1 MSRDLKK
8 TPLTD
13 RFGSTFLIAILFHAI
28 IIFGITFSDYPVSN
42 ANVSPSFKLTL
53 TTNQNEQKQSPFKT
67 NTFTNLKPDTRENV
81 IRTNSKNIFTTDA
94 YRVASSL
101 SPENKVLS
109 ASIDIKDSI
118 LAAYLDNWRLKV
130 EAIGT
135 KNLPEQNLPTP
146 VNPTLEVTI
155 GAKGQLIETVV
166 RYSSGDRSI
175 DQAALNILRLAEP
188 FDPPPE
194 SVLQDHEALRFA
206 YEWRF
211 FPNIK

>member
-8 TPLTD
+8 IPLTD

-28 IIFGITFSDYPVSN
+28 IIFGITFSDYPASN

-67 NTFTNLKPDTRENV
+67 NTFTNLKPETRENV

>member
-101 SPENKVLS
+101 SPENKALS
-109 ASIDIKDSI
+109 ASMDIQDSI

>member
-67 NTFTNLKPDTRENV
+67 NTFTNLKPETRENV

-109 ASIDIKDSI
+109 ASMDIKDSI

>member
-67 NTFTNLKPDTRENV
+67 NTFTNLKPETRENV

>member
-8 TPLTD
+8 IPLTD
-13 RFGSTFLIAILFHAI
+13 RFGSTFLIATLFHAI
-28 IIFGITFSDYPVSN
+28 IRFGITFSDYPVSN

-109 ASIDIKDSI
+109 ASMDIKDSI

-155 GAKGQLIETVV
+155 GAKGQLIDTVV

>member
-67 NTFTNLKPDTRENV
+67 NTFTNLKPGTRENV

-194 SVLQDHEALRFA
+194 SVLQNHEALRFA

>member
-53 TTNQNEQKQSPFKT
+53 TPNQNGQNQSPFKT
-67 NTFTNLKPDTRENV
+67 NTFSNLNPDTRENV
-81 IRTNSKNIFTTDA
+81 VRTNSKNIFTTDA

-109 ASIDIKDSI
+109 ASMDIKNSI

-135 KNLPEQNLPTP
+135 KNLPEQNVPTL

-155 GAKGQLIETVV
+155 GTKGQLIETVV
-166 RYSSGDRSI
+166 RHSSGDRSI

-211 FPNIK
+211 FPNIR

>member
-8 TPLTD
+8 IPLTD

-53 TTNQNEQKQSPFKT
+53 TTNQNEQKQSLFKT

-135 KNLPEQNLPTP
+135 KNLPKQNVPTP

>member
-81 IRTNSKNIFTTDA
+81 VRTNSKNIFTTDA

-101 SPENKVLS
+101 SPENKALS
-109 ASIDIKDSI
+109 ASMDIQDSI

-135 KNLPEQNLPTP
+135 KNLPEQNVPTL

-155 GAKGQLIETVV
+155 GTKGQLIETVV

-211 FPNIK
+211 FPNIR

>member
-67 NTFTNLKPDTRENV
+67 NTFTNLKPETRENV

-101 SPENKVLS
+101 SPENKSLY
-109 ASIDIKDSI
+109 ASMDIKDSI

>member
-1 MSRDLKK
+1 MYSHAISLRDLGCSQSTMNEWITLNGIETLPLRMERHCSNAIDVANFIGEKDLGSFIASNGGKMLKLLNRKK
-8 TPLTD
+8 T
-13 RFGSTFLIAILFHAI
+13 SH
-28 IIFGITFSDYPVSN
+28 
-42 ANVSPSFKLTL
+42 FKL
-53 TTNQNEQKQSPFKT
+53 P
-67 NTFTNLKPDTRENV
+67 V
-81 IRTNSKNIFTTDA
+81 HSKNIFTTDA

-109 ASIDIKDSI
+109 ASMDIKNSI

-135 KNLPEQNLPTP
+135 KNLPEQNVPTQ

-155 GAKGQLIETVV
+155 GAKGKLIETVV

-211 FPNIK
+211 FPNIR